1 MGRHIPGKPS
11 IVAQNRPGA
20 GSVVLANQL
29 YNKYPK
35 DGSVVG
41 MFSNSLHLWELLGQ
55 SNIKFTATKFNW
67 IGRLTDADDIMAIR
81 RDVGVKTF
89 EDAKKKQLVIGVPG
103 ASSSPALM
111 LTALNNVLGTKFK
124 LVSGYPGSSGIRLA
138 VERGELDGN
147 QSLLWSVHK
156 SWVQQNN
163 FMVLYRVAAAK
174 LEGLEGAPSLLEL
187 SKTDDQKKLIRFFT
201 SYTDVGRSVVAPPGV
216 PPDLVAALRAAFS
229 SMVVDPQF
237 IAEVEKSKLRLSPLS
252 GEKLQNLIEA
262 AFDLDDSL
270 KKRARAAAQVRV
282 QEIKKTKKKK

>member
-1 MGRHIPGKPS
+1 
-11 IVAQNRPGA
+11 
-20 GSVVLANQL
+20 
-29 YNKYPK
+29 
-35 DGSVVG
+35 
-41 MFSNSLHLWELLGQ
+41 
-55 SNIKFTATKFNW
+55 
-67 IGRLTDADDIMAIR
+67 
-81 RDVGVKTF
+81 
-89 EDAKKKQLVIGVPG
+89 
-103 ASSSPALM
+103 
-111 LTALNNVLGTKFK
+111 
-124 LVSGYPGSSGIRLA
+124 
-138 VERGELDGN
+138 
-147 QSLLWSVHK
+147 
-156 SWVQQNN
+156 
-163 FMVLYRVAAAK
+163 
-174 LEGLEGAPSLLEL
+174 LLEL